1 MKQSLFILTL
11 LAASLTV
18 TSCKKNWVCT
28 HSYLSN
34 PNDPNSVV
42 KSTVTITSKTKRE
55 AKNECK
61 SYAGPNDTWELDADK
76 T

>member
-1 MKQSLFILTL
+1 MKKSLFIL
-11 LAASLTV
+11 AVIASSTV
-18 TSCKKNWVCT
+18 MTSCKKNWVCT

-42 KSTVTITSKTKRE
+42 KSTVTITSKTKAG

-61 SYAGPNDTWELDADK
+61 SYAGPNDTWEVDAR
-76 T
+76 